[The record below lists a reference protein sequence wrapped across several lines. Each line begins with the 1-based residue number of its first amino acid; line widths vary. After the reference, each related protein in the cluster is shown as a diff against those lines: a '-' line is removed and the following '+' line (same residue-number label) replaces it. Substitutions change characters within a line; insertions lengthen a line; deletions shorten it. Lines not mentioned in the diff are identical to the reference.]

1 MTQALKFAPV
11 LLAAATLA
19 IAGSAGAATAP
30 AKAPAKTVPAATAKR
45 NACQAEWKAQ
55 KTHTGTH
62 KAFLK
67 ACIAK
72 G

>member
-1 MTQALKFAPV
+1 MLKFAPV
-11 LLAAATLA
+11 LFATAALAV
-19 IAGSAGAATAP
+19 AGTAGAATAP
-30 AKAPAKTVPAATAKR
+30 AKAPKPVPAATAKR

-62 KAFLK
+62 KAFIK